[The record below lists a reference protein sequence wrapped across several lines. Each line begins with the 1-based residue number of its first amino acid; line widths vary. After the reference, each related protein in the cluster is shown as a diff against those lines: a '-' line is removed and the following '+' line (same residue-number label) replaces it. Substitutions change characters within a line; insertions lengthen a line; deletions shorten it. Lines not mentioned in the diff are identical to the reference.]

1 MMKDY
6 DIYVFDLDGTLL
18 DTLDDLTN
26 SVNAALQHVGLP
38 THTRDAVR
46 GFVGNGVR
54 LLMERAIPG
63 GSEHPLFNTAFDF
76 FRQHYMIHGKDNT
89 CPYPGVMSLLSELKL
104 RGKKIAVVSNKF
116 YDATRSLCSEYFG
129 ELVDVAVGEREDIRK
144 KPAPDLVNEAFRQLG
159 VSQDDSLSAV
169 YIGDSDVDIDTAK
182 NSHLPCISVLWGFR
196 SREFLL
202 DHGATTFVSEPMEI
216 LPSE

>member
-38 THTRDAVR
+38 IHTRDAVR

-63 GSEHPLFNTAFDF
+63 GSEHPLFDTAFDF

-89 CPYPGVMSLLSELKL
+89 RPYPGIMSLLSELKQ
-104 RGKKIAVVSNKF
+104 RGQKIAVVSNKF
-116 YDATRSLCSEYFG
+116 YDATRSLCRNYFG
-129 ELVDVAVGEREDIRK
+129 DLIDVAVGEREGIRK
-144 KPAPDLVNEAFRQLG
+144 KPAPDLVNEAFRELG
-159 VSQDDSLSAV
+159 VTRDEALSAV
-169 YIGDSDVDIDTAK
+169 YIGDSDVDIETAR
-182 NSHLPCISVLWGFR
+182 NSGLPCISVLWGFR
-196 SREFLL
+196 DRDFLL
-202 DHGATTFVSEPMEI
+202 VHGATTFVCSPQEI
-216 LPSE
+216 LE

>member
-1 MMKDY
+1 MKDY

-63 GSEHPLFNTAFDF
+63 GSEHPLFDTAFDF

-89 CPYPGVMSLLSELKL
+89 RPYPGVMSLLSELKL

-129 ELVDVAVGEREDIRK
+129 ELVDVAV
-144 KPAPDLVNEAFRQLG
+144 G

-216 LPSE
+216 LPTE

>member
-1 MMKDY
+1 MQEY

-26 SVNAALQHVGLP
+26 SVNAALEHEGLP
-38 THTRDAVR
+38 VHTREEIR

-54 LLMERAIPG
+54 LLMERSIPG
-63 GSEHPLFNTAFDF
+63 GASHPSFDKVFAF
-76 FRQHYMIHGKDNT
+76 FRRHYMEHGADNT
-89 CPYPGVMSLLSELKL
+89 RPYPGIMPLLNQLRE
-104 RGKKIAVVSNKF
+104 RGKKIVVVSNKF

-129 ELVDVAVGEREDIRK
+129 ELVDVAVGEREGIRK

-202 DHGATTFVSEPMEI
+202 DHGATTFVSDPMEI